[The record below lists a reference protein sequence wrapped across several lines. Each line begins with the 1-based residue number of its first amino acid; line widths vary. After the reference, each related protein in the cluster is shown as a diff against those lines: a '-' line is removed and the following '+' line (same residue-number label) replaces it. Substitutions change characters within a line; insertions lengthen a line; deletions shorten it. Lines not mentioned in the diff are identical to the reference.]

1 MQKDLNLRRKG
12 TEPNNKLHFISN
24 FLPYAFAAILVFGL
38 MLLQLDIEHL
48 LKLNPTLN
56 YASFMVM
63 IEGGAVTHLQAFAS
77 PLLTYI
83 SAFVYLI
90 GFTGLL
96 IGTFLIFAYKK
107 DEKSLQEFSI
117 AFTLIYLIAY
127 PFYILFPVD
136 VTSKTLPNMAPLL
149 YTLDPSI
156 VHFVRICDPTL
167 DNCFPSLHAA
177 LSLMAMLLIISR
189 AENIGYKAVAVAITI
204 AIQFTILYLGIHW
217 ITDMIGGI
225 MLAVTSYYIATRY
238 RENILGWSER
248 INCKDEQE
256 IRKNEKESKGRISQ

>member
-1 MQKDLNLRRKG
+1 MQEDGLLKGKRLETINKSYLR
-12 TEPNNKLHFISN
+12 SN
-24 FLPYAFAAILVFGL
+24 ILPYAFAATLIFGL

-48 LKLNPTLN
+48 LKLSPTLN
-56 YASFMVM
+56 YAGFMVM
-63 IEGGAVTHLQAFAS
+63 IEGGAVTHLQDFAT
-77 PLLTYI
+77 PWLTYL

-90 GFTGLL
+90 GFSGLL
-96 IGTFLIFAYKK
+96 IGTFLIFACKK

-127 PFYILFPVD
+127 PFYIWFPVD
-136 VTSKTLPNMAPLL
+136 VTSKTLPDMSPLL
-149 YTLDPSI
+149 YTIDPSI

-177 LSLMAMLLIISR
+177 LSLLAMLVIISR
-189 AENIGYKAVAVAITI
+189 AEHIGFKAIAVAITI

-225 MLAVTSYYIATRY
+225 LLAFTSYYIATRY
-238 RENILGWSER
+238 REHIVGWSGK
-248 INCKDEQE
+248 IVLKDEQE
-256 IRKNEKESKGRISQ
+256 IKKE

>member
-1 MQKDLNLRRKG
+1 MQKDVEIRGKG
-12 TEPNNKLHFISN
+12 TGSNNKPHLMSN
-24 FLPYAFAAILVFGL
+24 FLPYAFAATLVFGL

-56 YASFMVM
+56 YARFMVM
-63 IEGGAVTHLQAFAS
+63 IEGGAVTHLQDFAT
-77 PLLTYI
+77 PWLTYI

-90 GFTGLL
+90 GFSGLL
-96 IGTFLIFAYKK
+96 IGTFLVFAYKK

-189 AENIGYKAVAVAITI
+189 AEHIGFKAIAVAITI

-225 MLAVTSYYIATRY
+225 MLAFTSYYIATRY
-238 RENILGWSER
+238 RENIVGWSER
-248 INCKDEQE
+248 MNCKDEQE
-256 IRKNEKESKGRISQ
+256 IRKKE

>member
-1 MQKDLNLRRKG
+1 MEGDADIKG
-12 TEPNNKLHFISN
+12 KGSRSNNEHRLMSN
-24 FLPYAFAAILVFGL
+24 YIPYAFAATLVFGL
-38 MLLQLDIEHL
+38 MLLQLSIEHL

-56 YASFMVM
+56 YARFMIM
-63 IEGGAVTHLQAFAS
+63 IEGSTVTHLQEFAT
-77 PLLTYI
+77 PWLTYS
-83 SAFVYLI
+83 SAFIYLI
-90 GFTGLL
+90 GFSCLL
-96 IGTFLIFAYKK
+96 IGTFLIFVYKK
-107 DEKSLQEFSI
+107 DERSLQEFSI

-177 LSLMAMLLIISR
+177 LSLMAMLLIVSR
-189 AENIGYKAVAVAITI
+189 TEHTGFKAIAVAITI

-217 ITDMIGGI
+217 ITDMVGGI
-225 MLAVTSYYIATRY
+225 MLAFTSY
-238 RENILGWSER
+238 
-248 INCKDEQE
+248 
-256 IRKNEKESKGRISQ
+256 